1 MKELIKRFKMQN
13 FEIEIYIPVNKSKC
27 LSLTKERNDKMQ
39 YSVLMNFMRLSDFY
53 RFLDR
58 NNISS

>member
-1 MKELIKRFKMQN
+1 MQN